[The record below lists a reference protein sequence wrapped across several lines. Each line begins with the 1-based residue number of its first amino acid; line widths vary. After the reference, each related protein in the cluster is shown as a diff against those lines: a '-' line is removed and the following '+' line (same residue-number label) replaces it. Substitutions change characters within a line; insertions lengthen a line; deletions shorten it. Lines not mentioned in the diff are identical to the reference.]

1 MDTQKSANELLVYKL
16 SGDQMYKDTVHV
28 HSEERGGMKN
38 GDIVRVTVTKDDG
51 SRHSG
56 FFAIRGRP
64 GKGRIGID
72 FLGCSRLKIKAGG
85 TYKFAFEG
93 TRCWT
98 KIGWAREA
106 ADPSARIAMWIAY
119 WSALLGLAGF
129 VLGVIGAV
137 PALLEFG
144 DWFYTKSATWE
155 HPAKAVTKTNEEI
168 ATSSKEKEKTPASK

>member
-1 MDTQKSANELLVYKL
+1 MGIAMDTQKSANELLVYKL

-72 FLGCSRLKIKAGG
+72 FLGSQESLFLVMKPSERSA
-85 TYKFAFEG
+85 YFACPVD
-93 TRCWT
+93 R
-98 KIGWAREA
+98 R
-106 ADPSARIAMWIAY
+106 
-119 WSALLGLAGF
+119 
-129 VLGVIGAV
+129 
-137 PALLEFG
+137 
-144 DWFYTKSATWE
+144 
-155 HPAKAVTKTNEEI
+155 
-168 ATSSKEKEKTPASK
+168 